1 MRIKWHF
8 ATPFYNDN
16 FTITRTTYNTARFA
30 LSCSDASLQK
40 KKSGRECSK
49 MLGSWGPFTNHTLDS
64 LGCLGIPRSLQVLN
78 EKNVQIMCDSPY
90 LDL

>member
-40 KKSGRECSK
+40 KNQVGNAAKCWD
-49 MLGSWGPFTNHTLDS
+49 LGVRLRITRWIRWD
-64 LGCLGIPRSLQVLN
+64 V
-78 EKNVQIMCDSPY
+78 
-90 LDL
+90 